1 MVSTNLLR
9 NELKKSLQ
17 LKINFIICEM
27 VRIPN
32 WMNDTHFV
40 RKFFFIGWSSPT
52 LSIKN
57 KTKKKQKHKGFFH
70 QDKQLQGHSIKSL
83 LVSD

>member
-27 VRIPN
+27 GRIPTR
-32 WMNDTHFV
+32 MNDTYFV
-40 RKFFFIGWSSPT
+40 GKFLFTGCLSP
-52 LSIKN
+52 SPIN
-57 KTKKKQKHKGFFH
+57 KKSKKKRSRRDFSTGTNSYRDIRMNFFLAL
-70 QDKQLQGHSIKSL
+70 D
-83 LVSD
+83 